1 MIKSIDFAAEK
12 GYLQA
17 CCKLAA
23 SGYNDSISKIASA
36 TGVLCRLYNYM
47 RDKMA
52 NSSFKDYM
60 NPVVSAIDQL
70 GGSARP
76 SEVYKYITQT
86 LDLSDEILDE
96 KNMNGRSRFENQV
109 NWARLF
115 LAKANYIDSSKRG
128 VWSLTD
134 KGRKVQTFSE
144 TEIDQLIKDARDQ
157 SPCRLKNNT
166 SEMIPVQERKTIPSE
181 EEGIET
187 PPPADQTSDKDD
199 LLNIILSLPP
209 SGFERLCQR
218 LLRESGFQEVIVT
231 GKSGDGGID
240 GIGTLQINPF
250 VSFKVLFQSKRYSG
264 SVSVSQIRDF
274 RGAMS
279 GRTDKGIII
288 TTGTYTADA
297 KREAARDGVSP
308 IELVDGERLIAMFEQ
323 LELGLT
329 PRTIYDIDY
338 GFFDDFKE

>member
-1 MIKSIDFAAEK
+1 
-12 GYLQA
+12 
-17 CCKLAA
+17 
-23 SGYNDSISKIASA
+23 
-36 TGVLCRLYNYM
+36 
-47 RDKMA
+47 MA
-52 NSSFKDYM
+52 NSRFKDYI
-60 NPVVSAIDQL
+60 NPVINAINGL

-76 SEVYKYITQT
+76 TEVYKHITEE
-86 LDLSDEILDE
+86 LVLSDEILNEE
-96 KNMNGRSRFENQV
+96 KVSGGSRFENQV
-109 NWARLF
+109 DWARF
-115 LAKANYIDSSKRG
+115 YLAKADYIDSSKRG

-134 KGRKVQTFSE
+134 KGRKAQKLTE
-144 TEIDQLIKDARDQ
+144 IEIDQLVKDVQ
-157 SPCRLKNNT
+157 SQSLPRLKKVTPVIT
-166 SEMIPVQERKTIPSE
+166 SIQEGNPIPDE
-181 EEGIET
+181 EESIDT
-187 PPPADQTSDKDD
+187 TPPADQTTDKGD

-218 LLRESGFQEVIVT
+218 LLRESGFQEVVVT

-264 SVSVSQIRDF
+264 SVSVSQVRDF

-308 IELVDGERLIAMFEQ
+308 IELVDGERLIEMFEQ

-338 GFFDDFKE
+338 SFFDDFKE